1 MKLTK
6 KGYLIAIDIDDT
18 LAYNTDIFDTKAI
31 SLLKEIKDYNYVIL
45 TTGRPFRGTVKIY
58 NELNLNTPVINY
70 NGSLIHIPNDPT
82 FPKFMNTVKK
92 EHIIDI
98 YENNK
103 DDFVNIFSEIED
115 DLYLLKLQDDIK
127 AYMHIDPD
135 KLHIGDLK
143 DILKEDPN
151 GAICFTH
158 KGSEERLTNY
168 VNSHYKDELFIR
180 FYHNDRYAVSEIY
193 PVSTSKGNALKKV
206 IDYYHVPFEK
216 TISIGDGHNDIS
228 MFEVTNIKVGM
239 ANGHPDLLKH
249 ANTITKAVWEN
260 GVYEFL
266 KDFFYKE
273 D

>member
-1 MKLTK
+1 MKIKK

-18 LAYNTDIFDTKAI
+18 LAYNTDIFDTKAVE
-31 SLLKEIKDYNYVIL
+31 LLKDISKHNYVIL

-58 NELNLNTPVINY
+58 NELGLNTPIVNY
-70 NGSLIHIPNDPT
+70 NGSLIHSPKDPNFKKIMVT
-82 FPKFMNTVKK
+82 VPK
-92 EHIIDI
+92 EAILDI

-103 DDFVNIFSEIED
+103 DEFINIFSEVED
-115 DLYLLKLQDDIK
+115 DLYLLRMQDDIK
-127 AYMHIDPD
+127 GY
-135 KLHIGDLK
+135 LHINPETLHLGELK
-143 DILKEDPN
+143 DILHDNPN
-151 GAICFTH
+151 GAICFTK

-168 VNSHYKDELFIR
+168 VNTHYNDKLLIR

-193 PVSTSKGNALKKV
+193 SKYISKGYGLQKV

-216 TISIGDGHNDIS
+216 TISIGDGHNDIA

-249 ANTITKAVWEN
+249 ANVITKSVYEN

-266 KDFFYKE
+266 KEFFY
-273 D
+273 